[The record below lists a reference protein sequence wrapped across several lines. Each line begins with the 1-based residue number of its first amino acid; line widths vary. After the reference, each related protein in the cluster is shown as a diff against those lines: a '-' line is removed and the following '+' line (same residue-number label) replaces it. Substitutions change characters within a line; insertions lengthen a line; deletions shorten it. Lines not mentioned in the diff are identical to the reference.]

1 MESEFGIEPDR
12 LISAF
17 GHLSDAQLM
26 QSPEKS
32 MDAYL
37 SQLNLADGEMPRAEE
52 LYSKLLVDMRMQKIG
67 KQDNTNLIPVELQ
80 SAMSEMQTLQKPVAL
95 DKAGIEGMNEKF
107 FNVYPNHFGRP
118 LQASNP
124 EQGNLAQAGF
134 MPNAEGQFVPDA
146 TQAMNPDEA
155 ALSQDSQ
162 NPVDT
167 ADALWAQRIGQKAA
181 EKEES
186 GNLLGL
192 ATAGAAGAGAISE
205 MDAPDAE
212 VPEWLSKLNEVNV
225 EPEAEAKITAKADD
239 SSNFDDGNSQGSSEG
254 NSSLLNP
261 EGTATKSGADKFAKV
276 LATGTAANSAS
287 SQSESEGVESIVKNV
302 QLLKNRGGGE
312 MKVQLNQE
320 GLGDVQLKV
329 AVNEGKVNI
338 QMLTENKDAKKLLE
352 SDLGALKVELGDKK
366 IDLSEI
372 KVDVAKDLKN
382 SLEQQLQDQR
392 REETRQFWQQFKEE
406 NDAKRA
412 MAVNMGLNSYTK
424 KDPDSINDRT
434 EQAARYRSS
443 NLDTRLNIV
452 A

>member
-1 MESEFGIEPDR
+1 
-12 LISAF
+12 
-17 GHLSDAQLM
+17 
-26 QSPEKS
+26 
-32 MDAYL
+32 
-37 SQLNLADGEMPRAEE
+37 
-52 LYSKLLVDMRMQKIG
+52 MRMQKIG

-80 SAMSEMQTLQKPVAL
+80 SAMSEMQTMQQPVAL
-95 DKAGIEGMNEKF
+95 EKAGIEGMNDKF

-118 LQASNP
+118 IQGSNP
-124 EQGNLAQAGF
+124 GQTDLAQAGF
-134 MPNAEGQFVPDA
+134 MPNADGQFEMDP
-146 TQAMNPDEA
+146 MKA
-155 ALSQDSQ
+155 ANANAASAQDSSS
-162 NPVDT
+162 VDT
-167 ADALWAQRIGQKAA
+167 AEALWAQHLGQKSGEA
-181 EKEES
+181 ESSS
-186 GNLLGL
+186 GIAGL
-192 ATAGAAGAGAISE
+192 SVAGAATE
-205 MDAPDAE
+205 MDAPDAD

-225 EPEAEAKITAKADD
+225 EPEVEAKVSAKGDN
-239 SSNFDDGNSQGSSEG
+239 SSSFDEGSSQGSSEG

-261 EGTATKSGADKFAKV
+261 EGVANKSGAEKFAKV
-276 LATGTAANSAS
+276 LATGTAADAS
-287 SQSESEGVESIVKNV
+287 KSSEGEGVENIVKNV

-312 MKVQLNQE
+312 MKVQLHQE

-412 MAVNMGLNSYTK
+412 MAVNMGLNSYSK
-424 KDPDSINDRT
+424 KDPDSISDRA